1 MTGVVFMETMRRKWR
16 TMLYW
21 AIGLAIYGFFITS
34 FVQDSNMLKQY
45 GELMKNMPPAMMAMF
60 GADAASMATPEG
72 FIGLEF
78 FSYSLLVTAIFAIM
92 AGLDITANEE
102 DAGIMDVLLSLPLVR
117 WRVIVEKFV
126 AYVLMLVIIILVMTL
141 GLTIGNQA
149 SAIKIDVP
157 KLLESGFNMMPGT
170 LLMMAFT
177 TFIAVLVRSKGTATG
192 VAAVF
197 VIGSYFL
204 NTLGQAASGTIVDQA
219 SAISFFH
226 YFDYNGVMIHGLN
239 WGNIG
244 LLIAVSVLLFAGSLW
259 LFQHRDIGI

>member
-1 MTGVVFMETMRRKWR
+1 MSGTVFMETLRRKWR

-21 AIGLAIYGFFITS
+21 GLGLAIYGFFITS

-78 FSYSLLVTAIFAIM
+78 FSYSLLVTAIFAVT
-92 AGLDITANEE
+92 AGLDMTANEE

-117 WRVIVEKFV
+117 WRVIVEKFL
-126 AYVLMLVIIILVMTL
+126 AYLLMLVVIILVMTV
-141 GLTIGNQA
+141 GLTVGNQA

-157 KLLESGFNMMPGT
+157 KLLQSGLNILPGT

-192 VAAVF
+192 IAAVF

-204 NTLGQAASGTIVDQA
+204 NSLGEAASGTIIDQLRA
-219 SAISFFH
+219 FSFFH
-226 YFDYNGVMIHGLN
+226 YFDYNGVMLNGLN

-244 LLIAVSVLLFAGSLW
+244 LLIAAAVLLFGGSLW
-259 LFQHRDIGI
+259 LFQRHDIGI